1 MPKNWII
8 YGTNSGHI
16 FIAGT
21 VSLFMPNGYLLYNFA
36 ATFLV
41 DMTFIQT
48 RRFFVWNILLV
59 NVSYFILL
67 FITNDRIVDLNLN
80 FIPPESILSKHE
92 FLSHIAHSMFGAGLL
107 SMVFAILHWKLSISP
122 LYENNTIETVQEEDK
137 EDNLEEIPLE

>member
-1 MPKNWII
+1 MYIDFGNEKN
-8 YGTNSGHI
+8 I

-48 RRFFVWNILLV
+48 RMFFVLNILLV

-80 FIPPESILSKHE
+80 FIPPESILSDHKI
-92 FLSHIAHSMFGAGLL
+92 LSHFAHSLFGVGLL

-122 LYENNTIETVQEEDK
+122 LYETISETVQEEDK